1 MARSFLIRGM
11 LCGLVAG
18 VLVFLFAK
26 YFGEPNVDGAIAVE
40 DQIQQ
45 AAGDPPDPVLVSR
58 ALQAT
63 WGLFTGTMLFSIAM
77 GGIFS
82 LVFAFSWGRLGRLGV
97 RATSALVALGGFV
110 TVYLMPFLKYPANP
124 PSIGNPETIGYRTAL
139 YFGVVVLSIIALV
152 AALNLGRALLGRME
166 RWHTI
171 MVAVATYFVIM
182 IAVDLVLPNIN
193 EVPSVFPA
201 ALLWQFRMVALGI
214 QVILWTTVGLL
225 FGELTER
232 ALARAPSRA
241 LKRA

>member
-1 MARSFLIRGM
+1 MPAIRNP
-11 LCGLVAG
+11 C
-18 VLVFLFAK
+18 
-26 YFGEPNVDGAIAVE
+26 
-40 DQIQQ
+40 
-45 AAGDPPDPVLVSR
+45 
-58 ALQAT
+58 T
-63 WGLFTGTMLFSIAM
+63 
-77 GGIFS
+77 
-82 LVFAFSWGRLGRLGV
+82 
-97 RATSALVALGGFV
+97 TSALVALGGFV

-166 RWHTI
+166 RWHAI
-171 MVAVATYFVIM
+171 MAAVTTYLVIM

-201 ALLWQFRMVALGI
+201 ALLWQFRMVALGV

-225 FGELTER
+225 FGDLTER